1 MCNTS
6 DLHFKP
12 NGFLTCTPVVPFT
25 DPWAYQS
32 TLSST
37 CRSKGPRNQRYLER
51 EKVHQRFG
59 LCTQASCY
67 FPGNDSSQRDS
78 LPSCSLCTFTPPLGR
93 TDFLY
98 TLRRVT
104 KMQGDWRKIDSWII
118 WNGSSYRGWI
128 WSGRL
133 ISFTHNTSKVVFW
146 TLMKIYFLT
155 HHEDIRI
162 LLASFCE
169 QLHRWSTR
177 HYPNDLPQL
186 IISPNTVILGKSSKN
201 KSFPY
206 PTFRDD
212 KAFKKNSKVSFN

>member
-12 NGFLTCTPVVPFT
+12 NGFLASTPVIPFT

-37 CRSKGPRNQRYLER
+37 CRSKGPRNQRYFER

-59 LCTQASCY
+59 LCTQASCH

-78 LPSCSLCTFTPPLGR
+78 LPSCSLCTFAPPLGR

-104 KMQGDWRKIDSWII
+104 KMQGNWRKIDTWII
-118 WNGSSYRGWI
+118 WNGSSDRGWLR
-128 WSGRL
+128 SRRL
-133 ISFTHNTSKVVFW
+133 ISLTHNTHNQKLFLRHWWKFTFYSI
-146 TLMKIYFLT
+146 TKIFVHCWSHFVSNST
-155 HHEDIRI
+155 GDPPDI
-162 LLASFCE
+162 
-169 QLHRWSTR
+169 
-177 HYPNDLPQL
+177 YPNDLPQL

-206 PTFRDD
+206 PTSWDG
-212 KAFKKNSKVSFN
+212 KAFK